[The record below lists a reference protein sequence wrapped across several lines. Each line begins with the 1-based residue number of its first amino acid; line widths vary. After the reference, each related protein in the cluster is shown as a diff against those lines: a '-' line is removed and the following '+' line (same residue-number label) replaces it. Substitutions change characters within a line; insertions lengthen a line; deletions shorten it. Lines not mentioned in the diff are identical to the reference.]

1 MDLIEIIKVIIIG
14 IVEGITEWLP
24 VSSTGH
30 MILVENFWPLSQSP
44 EFIEM
49 FNVVIQLGAIMAV
62 VVLFFHKLNPFSPKY
77 SQGEKKDVW
86 ELWFKVLVATVP
98 AAILGLLLD
107 DWLNDHFY
115 NFQTVAFTLILYGV
129 LFIVVENWNKRR
141 RPRVNQFYS
150 MTYQT
155 ALLIGVFQILA
166 LIPGTSRSGSTIIGA
181 MILGCSRY
189 IAAEFS
195 FFLAIP
201 VMFGASALKIVK
213 FIKDTGGFFSGT
225 ELIILLLGM
234 VVAFIVSLVCIKFLM
249 SFVKRNDFKIF
260 GYYRIVLGI
269 LLLAVWLITMF
280 V

>member
-1 MDLIEIIKVIIIG
+1 MDIIEILKVIVIG

-24 VSSTGH
+24 ISSTGH
-30 MILVENFWPLSQSP
+30 MILVEKFWPLSQSDA
-44 EFIEM
+44 FVEM

-77 SQGEKKDVW
+77 QAHEKRAVW
-86 ELWFKVLVATVP
+86 SLWFKVLVATLP

-107 DWLNDHFY
+107 DWLNEKFY
-115 NFQTVAFTLILYGV
+115 NFQTVAFTLILYGI
-129 LFIVVENWNKRR
+129 LFIVIENLNREK
-141 RPRVNQFYS
+141 RPRIKEFYAMS
-150 MTYQT
+150 YQT

-181 MILGCSRY
+181 MLLGCSRY

-213 FIKDTGGFFSGT
+213 FVKDTGGFFSGT
-225 ELIILLLGM
+225 ELTILILGM
-234 VVAFIVSLVCIKFLM
+234 VVAFLVSLICIKFLM
-249 SFVKRNDFKIF
+249 NFVREHDFKVF
-260 GYYRIVLGI
+260 GYYRIVLGV
-269 LLLAVWLITMF
+269 LLLGVWILPMVI
-280 V
+280 